1 MGAALSSRAEW
12 TSASEGKGKLDFSKT
27 NEALLSDVVH
37 YVEALCREHQ
47 REAEVV
53 FKRSFVWTS
62 SLSLSSFDRLKPP
75 DYTTRY
81 YISSSIAAI
90 YLLFLSDNAVVS
102 TKQKEGEPL
111 LAITQVDRGSVI
123 QLVTCSASWRRLEM
137 EW

>member
-1 MGAALSSRAEW
+1 MTGAVSQASSTHYSSPYQTSRQYYCSCSSALVTIVTTPSATKMGAALSSRAEW

-47 REAEVV
+47 REAEVI
-53 FKRSFVWTS
+53 FKRSFAWTS

-81 YISSSIAAI
+81 C
-90 YLLFLSDNAVVS
+90 
-102 TKQKEGEPL
+102 
-111 LAITQVDRGSVI
+111 ITHYHTICVPPPPQ
-123 QLVTCSASWRRLEM
+123 
-137 EW
+137 